1 MKSLAPGYA
10 PCLNAPVFPEIT
22 GVSCADA
29 RPQGRTQSTKAGK
42 LSSEFIACQNP
53 GRVLTGCA
61 SRNAAVNSGSDR
73 SAPGVPPVERRGA
86 RAPPLKKAFLNGPLT
101 RTLQNEAPM
110 PSVTYPNRARL
121 SLSRSPVQ
129 DSPPM
134 SFTTKRSARF
144 QRKPPPTFRS
154 VEQTAELQSRS

>member
-73 SAPGVPPVERRGA
+73 SAPGVPPVARRGA
-86 RAPPLKKAFLNGPLT
+86 ARSASKESVSERAAD
-101 RTLQNEAPM
+101 
-110 PSVTYPNRARL
+110 PNA
-121 SLSRSPVQ
+121 S
-129 DSPPM
+129 
-134 SFTTKRSARF
+134 KRSAHA
-144 QRKPPPTFRS
+144 QRDVSEPGQA
-154 VEQTAELQSRS
+154 V